1 MSKKAVNKATAN
13 KATAN
18 NATAGSAAAQEP
30 SVSPLKRYTFS
41 PTKLK
46 DCLESLG
53 PECSI
58 LLKYFIPDPKSK
70 YVLPLKDSG
79 YPSFHYLITGEKIL
93 CLFELKMKEKD
104 FEFKL
109 SFTFR
114 KNGQYYDKPDIS
126 AMISSDDKSYSFNIN
141 ISDEIY
147 TSTFPDEIYT
157 STFPVTEIQALEM
170 VESFLSYFGLIAFFS
185 TIFNRR
191 RQKFDINKLY
201 ERIGE
206 KINKKYNVEESEENK
221 EFNISIGKE
230 K

>member
-1 MSKKAVNKATAN
+1 MSKKAAN
-13 KATAN
+13 KAT
-18 NATAGSAAAQEP
+18 AQEP

-53 PECSI
+53 PECSS
-58 LLKYFIPDPKSK
+58 LVKYFIPHPKSHK

-79 YPSFHYLITGEKIL
+79 YPVFHYLITGERIV
-93 CLFELKMKEKD
+93 CFFDLKMKERD
-104 FEFKL
+104 FE
-109 SFTFR
+109 SHICFTFS
-114 KNGQYYDKPDIS
+114 KNGQNYDKPDIS

-147 TSTFPDEIYT
+147 TSTFP
-157 STFPVTEIQALEM
+157 VTEIQALEM
-170 VESFLSYFGLIAFFS
+170 VDSFLSYFGLIAFFS

-206 KINKKYNVEESEENK
+206 KIDKKYNVEESEENK

>member
-1 MSKKAVNKATAN
+1 MSAEKPSAES
-13 KATAN
+13 
-18 NATAGSAAAQEP
+18 ATAGSAAAQEP

-53 PECSI
+53 PECSS
-58 LLKYFIPDPKSK
+58 LVKYFIPHPKSK
-70 YVLPLKDSG
+70 YVRPLNDSG
-79 YPSFHYLITGEKIL
+79 YPVFHYLITGERIV
-93 CLFELKMKEKD
+93 CFFDLKMKERD
-104 FEFKL
+104 FEFHIC
-109 SFTFR
+109 FTFS
-114 KNGQYYDKPDIS
+114 KNGQNYDKPDIS

-221 EFNISIGKE
+221 ELNISIGKE